1 MGAKGK
7 TDGNLWTLIIP
18 GLLYAAAGLV
28 WWCFVR
34 NAENWL
40 AIAVAEVIACLSGI
54 AFAWWLIRFL
64 RVTEKEEETQ
74 PPLPLRGKAPGPN
87 FVPTGSKPPK
97 KTPPSWRLFANRA
110 VEIEAGIQSLED
122 HSRKQRAIRAAKAQA
137 AEEAVLARDRR
148 TEAVNEIARAA
159 EPLARNVT
167 QYLIWQ
173 PVGAPGLSK
182 EAATSAVQSAQ
193 QQFAE
198 RGKPWGEAHEEHFR
212 EILGQVDE
220 RFESVPAPVE
230 LRKTFVEQA
239 KMGKQSSQPSDAERA
254 AARLARDIEKRL
266 GGNGG

>member
-1 MGAKGK
+1 M
-7 TDGNLWTLIIP
+7 GNLWTLIIA

-28 WWCFVR
+28 WWMRVGK
-34 NAENWL
+34 AEDWP
-40 AIAVAEVIACLSGI
+40 AIAAAEAMACLAGI

-74 PPLPLRGKAPGPN
+74 PPLPLGGKAAGAN
-87 FVPTGSKPPK
+87 FAPAGSKPPRK
-97 KTPPSWRLFANRA
+97 ARRSWRLFANRA
-110 VEIEAGIQSLED
+110 VEIEAAVQSLEE

-137 AEEAVLARDRR
+137 AEEAILARDRR

-167 QYLIWQ
+167 QYVIWP

-230 LRKTFVEQA
+230 LRKAFVEQA
-239 KMGKQSSQPSDAERA
+239 KMGKQSSQPSDAEKA
-254 AARLARDIEKRL
+254 
-266 GGNGG
+266 GCPTG

>member
-1 MGAKGK
+1 MGAKEK
-7 TDGNLWTLIIP
+7 TDGIPWSLIIAV
-18 GLLYAAAGLV
+18 LLYAVAGLV

-87 FVPTGSKPPK
+87 FGKPPK

-110 VEIEAGIQSLED
+110 VEIEAGVQSLED
-122 HSRKQRAIRAAKAQA
+122 HSRKQRAIRAAKVQA
-137 AEEAVLARDRR
+137 AQEAILARDRR
-148 TEAVNEIARAA
+148 TKAASDISRSA

-167 QYLIWQ
+167 QYLVGP
-173 PVGAPGLSK
+173 PVRAPLSE
-182 EAATSAVQSAQ
+182 EAATNAVQSAQ
-193 QQFAE
+193 QQFAGL
-198 RGKPWGEAHEEHFR
+198 GKPWGEAHEEHFR

-230 LRKTFVEQA
+230 LRKVFVEQA
-239 KMGKQSSQPSDAERA
+239 KMGKQSSQPSDAETA
-254 AARLARDIEKRL
+254 AARLARDIETQL